1 MVCGLGAEFAK
12 FVTADSPIYKRFYSS
27 TVATLFADADELIKA
42 LSRQY
47 DIIHLFGNVSST
59 GLITGTN
66 VNGIAGT
73 ELLQRCCESNV
84 KLLWIA
90 SDNEADRYVKAFNA
104 RGRRINLV
112 MTLQRNG
119 SSFPQFLDKLLF
131 RMHFGETIPVAW
143 ADLCPQIP
151 GESHP
156 DVPSCIFFAG
166 RGGAKLR

>member
-73 ELLQRCCESNV
+73 ELPHFL
-84 KLLWIA
+84 A
-90 SDNEADRYVKAFNA
+90 GAPA
-104 RGRRINLV
+104 RISEKCQSQSL
-112 MTLQRNG
+112 
-119 SSFPQFLDKLLF
+119 
-131 RMHFGETIPVAW
+131 IP
-143 ADLCPQIP
+143 
-151 GESHP
+151 
-156 DVPSCIFFAG
+156 IFF
-166 RGGAKLR
+166 RCIPR